1 MNLPKNSQNPSKIV
15 KNPSNFAENRNFWA
29 ISRCVKTPK
38 LALLSNDDFLV
49 FGPLSYSGYIPMVS
63 WVSGVPWDW
72 VIMGFYGL

>member
-1 MNLPKNSQNPSKIV
+1 MNLPKNGQIDSKIV
-15 KNPSNFAENRNFWA
+15 KNPSNFIENRNFWA

-38 LALLSNDDFLV
+38 LCLCIVIKFTV
-49 FGPLSYSGYIPMVS
+49 FGDPIYSGYIPMVS